1 MLSCELHIPISDE
14 NNPIENQNELE
25 SELDNEQQVNETNIV
40 TDDKSLEL
48 DDEKLSEVDPRNKIN
63 LLISKTIIQC
73 KKYWYLG
80 NILTI
85 DESMVAFK
93 GRNKMKFFMP
103 HKPIKWGFKINVS
116 VDVINT
122 YVYNFIMDPWPR
134 K

>member
-1 MLSCELHIPISDE
+1 M
-14 NNPIENQNELE
+14 
-25 SELDNEQQVNETNIV
+25 
-40 TDDKSLEL
+40 

-93 GRNKMKFFMP
+93 GRNKLKFFTP
-103 HKPIKWGFKINVS
+103 HKPIKWGFKIHVL
-116 VDVINT
+116 VDAINT
-122 YVYNFIMDPWPR
+122 YVYNFILDPGQEN
-134 K
+134 KNLILNDKTFSFTENIVLSLLEGLEKSGKKVFLIHGILL